1 MNEIDDI
8 KGNNNSNYN
17 NKYNSNNWRE
27 QQNQYRQECYDTMEE
42 MAVVISNDSSKFKQY
57 LDIQSNFQKHSV
69 GNCLIILKNEPNAT
83 QIKDKKSWK
92 EKGYELISNPKVIR
106 ILEPSRSNTNNRVY
120 YNPKEIYDITQTN
133 APVQNQ
139 RVSYDDRTLLQAF
152 IKNCDIPRKAVD
164 RLPDDSLGVEY
175 NKDENVLYVC
185 RGMDTRLLFQT
196 LSQEL
201 ANIEMKNEQNNE
213 FKSFKS
219 YCISYMLCKKYGI
232 DVSNYEFNDLPNE
245 LTSKENGKEIRGE
258 LEKMRIDFEKIN
270 SRIAECFENNNREKK
285 NKVQER

>member
-1 MNEIDDI
+1 VNEIDDI
-8 KGNNNSNYN
+8 MGNNNFNYN
-17 NKYNSNNWRE
+17 NQYNSNNWRE

-42 MAVVISNDSSKFKQY
+42 MAVAISNDSSKFKQY

-69 GNCLIILKNEPNAT
+69 GNCLIILKKEPNAT

-120 YNPKEIYDITQTN
+120 YNPKEIYDITQIN

-139 RVSYDDRTLLQAF
+139 TISYDDRTLLQAF
-152 IKNCDIPRKAVD
+152 IKNCDVPRKAVD
-164 RLPDDSLGVEY
+164 KLPDNSLGVEY

-201 ANIEMKNEQNNE
+201 ANIEMKNEQNSE

-232 DVSNYEFNDLPNE
+232 DVNDLPNE